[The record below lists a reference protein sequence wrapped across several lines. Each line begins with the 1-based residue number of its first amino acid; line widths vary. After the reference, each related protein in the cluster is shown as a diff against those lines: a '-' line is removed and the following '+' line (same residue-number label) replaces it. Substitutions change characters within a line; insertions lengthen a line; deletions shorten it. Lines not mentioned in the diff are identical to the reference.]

1 MKIFLNKLKNQI
13 LFYILKAELHFG
25 ILFFLKATIV
35 KSQQIL
41 RYNDYTRDEFSR
53 CNCTPPYSAEA
64 AISARGDLNP
74 ANGTY
79 PFSGMGHVNHGA
91 LDYKVKFIS

>member
-1 MKIFLNKLKNQI
+1 M
-13 LFYILKAELHFG
+13 
-25 ILFFLKATIV
+25 